1 MKLYTVKIDTLDE
14 IFKAEFIKAVEDS
27 KRKYNRIDNYFTLTG
42 KDNKW
47 NVNSIFIKKVENFY
61 PTVEILTAE
70 EFKKKYLISKLQGG

>member
-14 IFKAEFIKAVEDS
+14 IFKAEFIKAIEES
-27 KRKYNRIDNYFTLTG
+27 GKGYSNIDNYFTLVG
-42 KDNKW
+42 KDNTW
-47 NVNSIFIKKVENFY
+47 QLNVIYVKKVENFY